1 MNRQIAPL
9 VFLFILTGTVHAE
22 VFSCKDKS
30 GKLYTSD
37 QLIPECADQ
46 PVQVYK
52 NSGMLEQEIPAP
64 MTPQQRRE
72 AEIAAEQQQKSSEKK
87 EAQKKEDH
95 YLRVHFSRQE
105 EIDDRR
111 KEELDIIK
119 LRVLEEAQIATIATK
134 ALQTVKVDQLRLS
147 NKSGKSAE
155 IQLENLNNKAD
166 DLEER
171 IQSASQAIIDYHNQ
185 EIGTNQKFDRY
196 ILRFRELTNQDKRH

>member
-1 MNRQIAPL
+1 MSTKFAVI
-9 VFLFILTGTVHAE
+9 TGGGTGIGRAAA
-22 VFSCKDKS
+22 
-30 GKLYTSD
+30 LAL
-37 QLIPECADQ
+37 QADGWD
-46 PVQVYK
+46 VVVT
-52 NSGMLEQEIPAP
+52 G
-64 MTPQQRRE
+64 
-72 AEIAAEQQQKSSEKK
+72 
-87 EAQKKEDH
+87 
-95 YLRVHFSRQE
+95 
-105 EIDDRR
+105 RR

>member
-119 LRVLEEAQIATIATK
+119 LRVLEEAQ

-196 ILRFRELTNQDKRH
+196 ILRVRELTNQDKRH